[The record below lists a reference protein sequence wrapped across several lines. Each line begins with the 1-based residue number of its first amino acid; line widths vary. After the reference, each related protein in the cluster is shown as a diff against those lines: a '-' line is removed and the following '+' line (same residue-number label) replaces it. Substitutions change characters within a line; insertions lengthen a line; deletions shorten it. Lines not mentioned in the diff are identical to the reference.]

1 MAKKHLVSPF
11 FRIANPCFFCY
22 NGLMFNSFTG
32 TITFKGPQKLCIDTH
47 GIEWELTVPESSLL
61 DIPPVGQEG
70 RVYTWLQ
77 HTDALMNLY
86 GFASESDRE
95 LFLNLLKVDGIGP
108 KGAVKIMSNISAAD
122 LASVLESGDVDR
134 LQKVPGVGKKTAG
147 KMLLALKGKLSLS
160 EDSSVS
166 LPKKDALPFADVAL
180 ALSNMGYDKKTAE
193 AAVAKIAGRLAE
205 DPSFS
210 SQSQVQ
216 KEEFVFRQA
225 IVELA

>member
-1 MAKKHLVSPF
+1 
-11 FRIANPCFFCY
+11 
-22 NGLMFNSFTG
+22 
-32 TITFKGPQKLCIDTH
+32 
-47 GIEWELTVPESSLL
+47 
-61 DIPPVGQEG
+61 
-70 RVYTWLQ
+70 
-77 HTDALMNLY
+77 MNLY

-108 KGAVKIMSNISAAD
+108 KGAVKIMSNISATD

-160 EDSSVS
+160 EESVS

-205 DPSFS
+205 DPSFA

>member
-1 MAKKHLVSPF
+1 
-11 FRIANPCFFCY
+11 
-22 NGLMFNSFTG
+22 MFNSFTG

-108 KGAVKIMSNISAAD
+108 KGAVKIMSNISATD

-205 DPSFS
+205 DPSFA

>member
-1 MAKKHLVSPF
+1 
-11 FRIANPCFFCY
+11 
-22 NGLMFNSFTG
+22 
-32 TITFKGPQKLCIDTH
+32 
-47 GIEWELTVPESSLL
+47 
-61 DIPPVGQEG
+61 
-70 RVYTWLQ
+70 
-77 HTDALMNLY
+77 
-86 GFASESDRE
+86 
-95 LFLNLLKVDGIGP
+95 
-108 KGAVKIMSNISAAD
+108 
-122 LASVLESGDVDR
+122 
-134 LQKVPGVGKKTAG
+134 
-147 KMLLALKGKLSLS
+147 LALKGKLSLS

>member
-1 MAKKHLVSPF
+1 
-11 FRIANPCFFCY
+11 
-22 NGLMFNSFTG
+22 
-32 TITFKGPQKLCIDTH
+32 
-47 GIEWELTVPESSLL
+47 
-61 DIPPVGQEG
+61 
-70 RVYTWLQ
+70 
-77 HTDALMNLY
+77 MNLY

-108 KGAVKIMSNISAAD
+108 KGAVKIMSNISASD

-160 EDSSVS
+160 EDSSAYVPASKVAPFEDVVVS
-166 LPKKDALPFADVAL
+166 LVE
-180 ALSNMGYDKKTAE
+180 MGYEKKKAE